1 MERKDTSDYSTDPF
15 PDLCILF
22 LDRDRMRYRRPN
34 QGLEQVKLDRP
45 KQVIERINFTSR
57 LQDNMFICK
66 NKIKEIEE
74 KVYMI
79 WRSKGKKK
87 LNDYIFHI
95 FFLNKYLANSNVQ
108 PSFRDREAWEREY
121 AQGGCI

>member
-1 MERKDTSDYSTDPF
+1 MERKDTSDYSTEPS
-15 PDLCILF
+15 PDLSILF
-22 LDRDRMRYRRPN
+22 LDRDRMRYGRPK

-74 KVYMI
+74 KVYMM
-79 WRSKGKKK
+79 WRSKGKKR
-87 LNDYIFHI
+87 LNDYIFH
-95 FFLNKYLANSNVQ
+95 NKYLENSNVQ
-108 PSFRDREAWEREY
+108 PSFWDREAWEPQY